1 MLDRI
6 KSGWNLLKNAIWQ
19 QDATISR
26 RWPIAFWAGAIFC
39 FFIFPLFLIDV
50 GLDSY
55 LTTRKSLQ
63 KKEIF
68 KQLNQRLEMLL
79 QYGNSRHYYHALL
92 KKTVEIA
99 NKSQDPLAYLSRA
112 LPHLKKRNPGVFRF
126 IVWDKNG
133 KTIDRLTDE
142 KSYKYIV
149 RTLYEVFVKASED
162 AEKNYPGNPSQISL
176 VDKRIN
182 LLRSYLGAFFI
193 PERLNLPF
201 LRGILGECIL
211 ASSKPEKSH
220 FWYQIQNN
228 FGLFANIHIDA
239 IESNTYLKKLIV
251 GLNRN
256 SDHNIRC
263 GIAELIKDRRLFT
276 DKKLPYR
283 RELLIELGKFMH
295 TSESEVET
303 RNQLIVI
310 KPVTPFVLGFTAL
323 PTKGRLIDLE
333 EARGKILAGAILI
346 FVLIGSVLS
355 YFLFFSKFFSIRYK
369 LALLFLYANG
379 LPLLILGFLGFE
391 YLQQVQTQLMER
403 AQQKIRNLMTDLDTR
418 FEIIVDRY
426 QREANRH
433 CDQLNHLYEKK
444 QISQE
449 DFSHFEA
456 EILKLSPND
465 FILADNKGQFRIFR
479 CSGKRADKFIA
490 NMGVNILRYA
500 NSSNLLPFS
509 FFNDDSV
516 NNRGGQTRAQALMSS
531 TAMVFDEVLQ
541 RLKKLGAQ
549 QMASEERFY
558 YWNFIGNRL
567 KRKFDYLAMISW
579 PQDYLQEKYLQE
591 HLASFNQNDM
601 GIKFYAMIET
611 NGITY
616 PNEKIP
622 SAIEKLFR
630 RVFNLKVVRDDA
642 VEIDDKNFVAY
653 GSVGKEMNRVA
664 LVGIFPFSS
673 INDHILGLR
682 LRLIIFACL
691 SLILTTG
698 IGTLLARQFLEPV
711 KELQQGVK
719 AIGEQNFRYR
729 IPINSADEFG
739 HLGSVFNQAIESLE
753 DLEVAK
759 VVQENLFPL
768 EAMRQNNLE
777 VFGRSVS
784 MTRLGGDYYDY
795 FSIDKNYA
803 GILMGDVAGHGVP
816 AALLMAMAKASVLLA
831 DEEQRHS
838 PAALLSSLHQV
849 IFRIKSSKIKRMM
862 TCQYFSINTNDGT
875 FKFAN
880 AGHCF
885 PAIIRNN
892 GEKFEQ
898 LSLVGTPL
906 GITKRARYKDDE
918 FKLENG
924 DVVILYTD
932 GIIETKNA
940 KGEEMGFDRF
950 EKLVMRSFNHDLE
963 TFYQAIFS
971 GYLQWSPSAE
981 DDITMV
987 LFKFLEMGDQ
997 P

>member
-1 MLDRI
+1 MIDRI
-6 KSGWNLLKNAIWQ
+6 KAGWKQLKSKIWQ
-19 QDATISR
+19 QDASISR
-26 RWPIAFWAGAIFC
+26 RWPLAFWAGAVFC
-39 FFIFPLFLIDV
+39 FFVFPLFLIDV

-55 LTTRKSLQ
+55 LSTRKNLQ

-68 KQLNQRLEMLL
+68 RQLNQRLDMLL
-79 QYGNSRHYYHALL
+79 QYSNSRHYYHALL
-92 KKTVEIA
+92 KKTVEFA
-99 NKSQDPLAYLSRA
+99 NQSQDPLAYLNRA
-112 LPHLKKRNPGVFRF
+112 LPHLKKRNPGIFRF

-133 KTIDRLTDE
+133 KTIDRLSDE

-149 RTLYEVFVKASED
+149 RTIHEVFVKATED

-193 PERLNLPF
+193 PERLSLPF

-220 FWYQIQNN
+220 FWYQIKDS
-228 FGLFANIHIDA
+228 FGIFANIHVDA
-239 IESNTYLKKLIV
+239 IESNTYLKKMV
-251 GLNRN
+251 FGLNRN
-256 SDHNIRC
+256 PQQKIRC

-303 RNQLIVI
+303 ANQLIVI
-310 KPVTPFVLGFTAL
+310 KPVTPFVLGFAAL
-323 PTKGRLIDLE
+323 PVKNRLLNIDL
-333 EARGKILAGAILI
+333 ARGKILAGTI
-346 FVLIGSVLS
+346 FIFAMIGSALG

-391 YLQQVQTQLMER
+391 YLQQVKSQLLDK
-403 AQQKIRNLMTDLDTR
+403 AQQQIRNLMTDMDTR

-426 QREANRH
+426 QREVNQH
-433 CDQLNHLYEKK
+433 CDWLNLLYEKK
-444 QISQE
+444 QIAPQHFSQ
-449 DFSHFEA
+449 FEK

-465 FILADNKGQFRIFR
+465 LILADAEGKFRIFR

-500 NSSNLLPFS
+500 NSNKVLPFK
-509 FFNDDSV
+509 FFNDESLND
-516 NNRGGQTRAQALMSS
+516 RGGETRAQALMSNS
-531 TAMVFDEVLQ
+531 AMVFDEVLQ
-541 RLKKLGAQ
+541 RLKKIGPQ
-549 QMASEERFY
+549 QMAAEERFY
-558 YWNFIGNRL
+558 YWNFIGNRME
-567 KRKFDYLAMISW
+567 RKFDYLAMISW

-591 HLASFNQNDM
+591 HLAGFNQNDL
-601 GIKFYAMIET
+601 GIKFFAMIET

-616 PNEKIP
+616 PSDKIP

-642 VEIDDKNFVAY
+642 ISIDDRNFVAY
-653 GSVGKEMNRVA
+653 GSVGKQMNRVA
-664 LVGIFPFSS
+664 LVGVFPFSS
-673 INDHILGLR
+673 INDHISGLR
-682 LRLIIFACL
+682 MRLIIFACL

-698 IGTLLARQFLEPV
+698 IGVLLARQFLEPV

-759 VVQENLFPL
+759 IVQDNLFPL
-768 EAMRQNNLE
+768 DPLRQNCLE
-777 VFGRSVS
+777 VFGKSVS

-795 FSIDKNYA
+795 FSIDNSYA

-831 DEEQRHS
+831 NEELRHS

-849 IFRIKSSKIKRMM
+849 IFRVKSSKIKRMM
-862 TCQYFSINTNDGT
+862 TCQYFSINTNEGT
-875 FKFAN
+875 FKFSN

-885 PAIIRNN
+885 PVIIRDH
-892 GEKFEQ
+892 GQSLEQ
-898 LSLVGTPL
+898 ISLVGTPL
-906 GITKRARYKDDE
+906 GITKKARYKDE
-918 FKLENG
+918 EYRLEDG
-924 DVVILYTD
+924 DVVVLYTD

-940 KGEEMGFDRF
+940 NGQEMGFDRF
-950 EKLVMRSFNHDLE
+950 EKLLLSSFNHDLE
-963 TFYQAIFS
+963 AFYNAIFS

-987 LFKFLEMGDQ
+987 LFKFIKNGERS
-997 P
+997 